1 MNYERKVID
10 VLDLLGASRL
20 YSGYNYIVYGLML
33 LLEDNKFMLDVIKP
47 LYIDIAKH
55 YNTSWNCVEKNIR
68 YIVKSIWI
76 SENNDL
82 LIQIFKR
89 TALDQRPV
97 NKEFF
102 RRMYEYINRLDNHIN
117 LRSDCFIVCPISHT
131 YCKSFTEY
139 CLNAIDGKYEIKV

>member
-20 YSGYNYIVYGLML
+20 YIGYNYIVYGLML
-33 LLEDNKFMLDVIKP
+33 LLENNEFMLDVIKP

-89 TALDQRPV
+89 TAFDQRPV

-102 RRMYEYINRLDNHIN
+102 RDMYEYIQNTYEENEVISSRL
-117 LRSDCFIVCPISHT
+117 VCPIT
-131 YCKSFTEY
+131 RQYCKAFTDY
-139 CLNAIDGKYEIKV
+139 CMMGNVDQDGGE